1 MISNDDM
8 KQIREEMEHCFISR
22 EECGKQCEKFQ
33 TEFSDNK
40 ADFSVIKFQ
49 LKLILGILAAI
60 GAAVLS
66 LVMATIWA

>member
-8 KQIREEMEHCFISR
+8 KQIREEMGRCFVSR
-22 EECGKQCEKFQ
+22 EDCDKHCEKFQ
-33 TEFSDNK
+33 TELSDNK

-49 LKLILGILAAI
+49 LKLILGLLGAV